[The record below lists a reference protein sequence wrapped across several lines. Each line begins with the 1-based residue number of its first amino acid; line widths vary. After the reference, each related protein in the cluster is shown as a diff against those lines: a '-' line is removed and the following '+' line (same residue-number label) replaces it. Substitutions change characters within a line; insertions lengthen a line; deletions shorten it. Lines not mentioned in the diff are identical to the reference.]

1 MKTVIYIDILFLIN
15 FIIDFYLLLATK
27 HLANA
32 SANSLRIM
40 FGAVIAAISSFMIL
54 LPTIPFLI
62 GFAMKILCCILTVL
76 IAFKYISKRQF
87 SAEIFWFLFMNFVFA
102 GVVFFVVD
110 NFSPFGIKQKNMS
123 VYFNVSPF
131 LLIASVLG
139 VYFIMEVISIIFKPP
154 AKRLLIGFTAQ
165 VRGETVSAE
174 LIYDTGFMMKDPL
187 TARNCILLGREATTN
202 KLPEEITRK
211 INNYFEKGELEEGL
225 HLVPCTTAN
234 FTGVLPA
241 IKCEDVIIT
250 NHNKKRSE
258 RYSVIVFSNKNISDG
273 DYGLVGTE
281 LAGSII

>member
-27 HLANA
+27 HLAN
-32 SANSLRIM
+32 SSSNKIRIM
-40 FGAVIAAISSFMIL
+40 VGAVIAALSSFMIL
-54 LPTIPFLI
+54 LPTIPFVI
-62 GFAMKILCCILTVL
+62 GFAMKTLCCIITVL
-76 IAFKYISKRQF
+76 VAFKYISKRQF
-87 SAEIFWFLFMNFVFA
+87 SAEIFWFLVMNFLFA

-110 NFSPFGIKQKNMS
+110 KFSPFGIKQKNMS

-139 VYFIMEVISIIFKPP
+139 VYFLMEVISIIYKPP
-154 AKRLLIGFTAQ
+154 ASRLVVNFNAEIK
-165 VRGETVSAE
+165 GEMVSAE

-187 TARNCILLGREATTN
+187 TARSCILLGRAATLN
-202 KLPEEITRK
+202 KIPDEIERK
-211 INNYFEKGELEEGL
+211 INNYFEKGDLDEGL

-241 IKCEDVIIT
+241 ITCENVIIT
-250 NHNKKRSE
+250 NRTKKRCE